1 MTDLERVASSAPVT
15 VDIDT
20 LKYLGYDPNNVATR
34 ALVLLA
40 HRYQLDPL
48 LGEIQLIADSK
59 GRRLYVT
66 RDGMLAVA
74 HASGHLDGIV
84 VAEQRR
90 NSTGDGWTCYVEVWR
105 NDMAHPFRYGA
116 QCKDS
121 EPQARA
127 GNGPEMALARAER
140 RALKRAFRIRS
151 DFYPERPEIE
161 EDDTDTASPTAVGVA
176 ATVEGP
182 AREEPQRSPAP
193 ALVPDEFTPVPDE
206 FIVPTREQDAQLR
219 RLRIQLGL
227 MPREEYGRWQM
238 LLARAL
244 GRDGGGNIE
253 LNRNDADRAIA
264 FLTEELA
271 AQAQAIADA
280 RRKLDSVTIDAPSE
294 ILEPEEEEEPGDD
307 GNDV

>member
-1 MTDLERVASSAPVT
+1 MTDLERVPPAAPVT

-20 LKYLGYDPNNVATR
+20 LRYLGYDPDNVATR

-84 VAEQRR
+84 VEEQRR
-90 NSTGDGWTCYVEVWR
+90 NTEGNGWTAYVSVWR

-116 QCKDS
+116 QCKDT
-121 EPQARA
+121 EAQARA

-151 DFYPERPEIE
+151 DFYPERP
-161 EDDTDTASPTAVGVA
+161 DVDDLDTDIEVPERTPDMG
-176 ATVEGP
+176 GG
-182 AREEPQRSPAP
+182 AREASMRPPAP
-193 ALVPDEFTPVPDE
+193 RTDDDASEWVE
-206 FIVPTREQDAQLR
+206 PTREQHIQMRDLR
-219 RLRIQLGL
+219 AQLGL
-227 MPREEYGRWQM
+227 ADRESRDHWHT
-238 LLARAL
+238 LLGRAL
-244 GRDGGGNIE
+244 GREVTDTRV
-253 LNRNDADRAIA
+253 LNRADIARCIA
-264 FLTEELA
+264 FLTNELVEH
-271 AQAQAIADA
+271 AQAMANARIEDAEIVEDEAEADD
-280 RRKLDSVTIDAPSE
+280 R
-294 ILEPEEEEEPGDD
+294 D
-307 GNDV
+307 GI